1 MTERLPDPLFWH
13 GRRVLLTGHTGF
25 KGAWLVRWLVRLGA
39 RLHGFALPPEGAAET
54 LRPLWSGIGET
65 IGDLRDDRAVA
76 RAVAEADPEIVFHL
90 AAQALLPRGWA
101 DPAGTIATN
110 VGGTVALLEA
120 LRAARQLRAVLVVTS
135 DKVYRNDES
144 GTPFAEHA
152 PLGGEDPYSASKAAV
167 ELLLPAWRSLLA
179 RRGVAIGSAR
189 AGNVVGGGDFG
200 ADRLI
205 PDTVRAARSG
215 RAVVLRSPG
224 ATRPWQDVR
233 DCLRGYI
240 LFAEALARGKG
251 PTALNFG
258 PPVSSPPL
266 TARAVACRIAAAFA
280 APEPVHDPAAAIAE
294 KRSLSLDPSRAEAV
308 LGWRVLHGAAE
319 AIDDAVRFYRAL
331 ASGEPAAPLADAA
344 LEAHAALCLR
354 RAA

>member
-1 MTERLPDPLFWH
+1 VTEPLPDPAFWH

-25 KGAWLVRWLVRLGA
+25 KGAWLARWLARLGA
-39 RLHGFALPPEGAAET
+39 RLHGLALPPEGEAET

-76 RAVAEADPEIVFHL
+76 RAVAEAAPEIVFHL

-101 DPAGTIATN
+101 DPAGTVATN

-120 LRAARQLRAVLVVTS
+120 LRGAGALRAVLVVTS

-144 GTPFAEHA
+144 GTAFAEDA
-152 PLGGEDPYSASKAAV
+152 PLGGDDPYAASKAAV
-167 ELLLPAWRSLLA
+167 ELLLPAWRALFG
-179 RRGVAIGSAR
+179 RRNVAIGSAR

-205 PDTVRAARSG
+205 PDTVRAARAG
-215 RAVVLRSPG
+215 RAVVLRAPG

-240 LFAEALARGKG
+240 LFAEALARGAG
-251 PTALNFG
+251 PAALNFG
-258 PPVSSPPL
+258 PPASAPPL
-266 TARAVACRIAAAFA
+266 TARAVARRVAAAFA

-294 KRSLSLDPSRAEAV
+294 KRTLSLDPARAEAA
-308 LGWRVLHGAAE
+308 LGWRALHGAAE
-319 AIDDAVRFYRAL
+319 AIDDAARLYRAL
-331 ASGEPAAPLADAA
+331 ASGEAAAPLADAA
-344 LEAHAALCLR
+344 LDAHAALCLR